1 MRLKVSNKTLTSLDL
16 QKTDNRKIAKVL
28 DEIDNLLE
36 MSLRL
41 NRFPPIFQT
50 IREIPGIVRRPRTRH
65 DLRLGRNQPIDFMLV
80 RRKPEQTFVF
90 RILSAVNLSFHLR
103 TRNLKKFFSNLIG
116 AKPTIYTITTDK
128 NNTSRSTQKIC
139 SKLKHFA

>member
-1 MRLKVSNKTLTSLDL
+1 MRPKVSNKTLTSLDL
-16 QKTDNRKIAKVL
+16 QKTDNRKIAKKKI

-50 IREIPGIVRRPRTRH
+50 IREIPGIARRPRATH
-65 DLRLGRNQPIDFMLV
+65 DLRLGRNQPIDFMLI

-90 RILSAVNLSFHLR
+90 RILSAVNLKFSFA
-103 TRNLKKFFSNLIG
+103 NNKFEEIFQQ
-116 AKPTIYTITTDK
+116 PYW
-128 NNTSRSTQKIC
+128 C
-139 SKLKHFA
+139 